1 MKDQTRAIL
10 RKSIKMHDG
19 DDAPRR
25 LLLTT
30 RQKTKLRYVFKSNM
44 PADIKPNMI
53 ERSKI
58 TQSGLFSRIC

>member
-1 MKDQTRAIL
+1 MP
-10 RKSIKMHDG
+10 DG
-19 DDAPRR
+19 DDAPCR

-30 RQKTKLRYVFKSNM
+30 GQKTKLRYVFKSNM